1 MSHDFFENAPNGYF
15 SFFDDGTIYVVNET
29 LCTLLGYEKPELQ
42 GKNVET
48 IFTLPTRI
56 FYQTHFFPLVKMHG
70 HAEEIF
76 LSLRTKD
83 NQFLPVLLN
92 AKHIEQANAY
102 TICAF
107 IVVHNRKKF
116 EDELVNARN
125 AAEAALKE
133 NSELI
138 KIKADLQRHME
149 ELDIQI
155 QTVNKQNEELKQLNH
170 VVTHSLKEPVRKIL
184 VYTEKMQ
191 MEGLPDN
198 VQDNVARLTRASDQ
212 LKTIV
217 SGLQQYVWLLSVSNN
232 FSIIDIN
239 GLIQQVADQLRS
251 EHHSDQLVLDV
262 RNIHLLEADRDQV
275 ELLLYHVLSNAI
287 KFKKS
292 DKAIVTVTG
301 TVIKLNTFRAVPGK
315 YKYEDFLKF
324 EIRDEGIGFDPEYRD
339 NLFALFKRLDYTKG
353 QGLGLA
359 LCKKIAENHSGSI
372 EAHGKLNEF
381 TIITV
386 FFPLTHAR

>member
-1 MSHDFFENAPNGYF
+1 
-15 SFFDDGTIYVVNET
+15 VVNET
-29 LCTLLGYEKPELQ
+29 LCSLLGYDKTELQ

-92 AKHIEQANAY
+92 AKRHEQANAY
-102 TICAF
+102 TTCAF

-125 AAEAALKE
+125 VAEAALKE
-133 NSELI
+133 NSELV

-149 ELDIQI
+149 QLDIKI
-155 QTVNKQNEELKQLNH
+155 QTVNKQNDELKQLNH

-184 VYTEKMQ
+184 VYTEKIQMQ
-191 MEGLPDN
+191 ALPDN
-198 VQDNVARLTRASDQ
+198 VLDNIARLVRASEQ

-217 SGLQQYVWLLSVSNN
+217 SGLQQYVWLLSVPSN

-239 GLIQQVADQLRS
+239 DLIQQVASRLRN
-251 EHHSDQLVLDV
+251 ENHSDLLVLHVTHIDP
-262 RNIHLLEADRDQV
+262 LEADPDQLG
-275 ELLLYHVLSNAI
+275 LLLYHVLSNAI

-292 DKAIVTVTG
+292 DQAIVTVTG
-301 TVIKLNTFRAVPGK
+301 TVIKLNTFRAVPDK
-315 YKYEDFLKF
+315 YKYQAFLKL
-324 EIRDEGIGFDPEYRD
+324 EIRDEGIGFDPEYRG
-339 NLFALFKRLDYTKG
+339 NIFELFKRLDYTKG

-359 LCKKIAENHSGSI
+359 LCKKIAENHSGFI
-372 EAHGKLNEF
+372 EAYSKMNEF

-386 FFPLTHAR
+386 FLPLTQGITETHPE